1 MTYYGPLIKEP
12 NLRWPIVLAAG
23 IITAAIAALVAAL
36 YYVAMTRP
44 AVSAHGVPH
53 LETSLRSGDA
63 EFEQY
68 RHQLAINALLG
79 KEKVHPFN
87 NLAVEMT
94 GTIGNNTGRTI
105 NGLEIRGA
113 LLDRNE
119 ATVRER
125 TVVVI
130 PSRQTA
136 LEPNEVITVRILLEN
151 IDKESDRARLR
162 LEVTA
167 LSFADS

>member
-1 MTYYGPLIKEP
+1 
-12 NLRWPIVLAAG
+12 
-23 IITAAIAALVAAL
+23 
-36 YYVAMTRP
+36 
-44 AVSAHGVPH
+44 
-53 LETSLRSGDA
+53 
-63 EFEQY
+63 
-68 RHQLAINALLG
+68 
-79 KEKVHPFN
+79 
-87 NLAVEMT
+87 
-94 GTIGNNTGRTI
+94 
-105 NGLEIRGA
+105 LEIRGA